1 MKFHFANYKLNLEI
15 EENVSIDLFEMKS
28 YSNQY
33 CGRFLFILKDDL
45 LKLVKAVQCQNFF
58 LEEIGS
64 VLYPTGH
71 EVGQVVLGLH
81 EEHVVMRFFFRNLI

>member
-1 MKFHFANYKLNLEI
+1 MKFHFANYKLNLE
-15 EENVSIDLFEMKS
+15 NEMKS

-45 LKLVKAVQCQNFF
+45 LKLVKAVHCQNFF

-81 EEHVVMRFFFRNLI
+81 EDPLTCCYEILFSET

>member
-33 CGRFLFILKDDL
+33 CGRFLFILKDD
-45 LKLVKAVQCQNFF
+45 
-58 LEEIGS
+58 
-64 VLYPTGH
+64 
-71 EVGQVVLGLH
+71 
-81 EEHVVMRFFFRNLI
+81 